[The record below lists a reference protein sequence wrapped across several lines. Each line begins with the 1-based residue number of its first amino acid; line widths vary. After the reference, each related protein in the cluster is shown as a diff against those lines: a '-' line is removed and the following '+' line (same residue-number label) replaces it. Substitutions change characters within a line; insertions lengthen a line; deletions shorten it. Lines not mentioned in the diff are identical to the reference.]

1 VTKYPHWYLHLLEEG
16 LLGLILNKENVKF
29 GLFDLVEGF
38 DDYNVGMQLK
48 KIGVFVMLAMWCWFT
63 QDIAT

>member
-1 VTKYPHWYLHLLEEG
+1 M
-16 LLGLILNKENVKF
+16 LN
-29 GLFDLVEGF
+29 LDSDFDLVEGF

-48 KIGVFVMLAMWCWFT
+48 KIWGFFVMLAMWCWFT